1 MLSIYPACFF
11 KEDNGYS
18 VIFPDLNYLATQGD
32 TLEDA
37 VAMAVDCLAGYLYT
51 AKMDN
56 EKFPK
61 ASKLSDINIDRLSDE
76 LDITGTYTDAFTNM
90 VSVDVK
96 AYAKEHFDKSVRKT
110 LNRNFLN
117 RRGNHAFL
125 HGIGQLVFYF
135 FARFMP
141 FFRMPHFFQFIF
153 SHFIFKHFSHDL
165 TSCCPLVCIQAILSA
180 LYADFLYFS
189 DKYPRS

>member
-37 VAMAVDCLAGYLYT
+37 VTMAVDCLAGYLYT

-61 ASKLSDINIDRLSDE
+61 ASKLSDINIDKLSDE

-110 LNRNFLN
+110 LTIPAWLNTAAQEEGINFSKTL
-117 RRGNHAFL
+117 
-125 HGIGQLVFYF
+125 QE
-135 FARFMP
+135 
-141 FFRMPHFFQFIF
+141 
-153 SHFIFKHFSHDL
+153 
-165 TSCCPLVCIQAILSA
+165 A
-180 LYADFLYFS
+180 LMSKLKAH
-189 DKYPRS
+189 

>member
-37 VAMAVDCLAGYLYT
+37 VAMAAGYLYT

-110 LNRNFLN
+110 LTIPAWLNTAAQEEGINFSKTL
-117 RRGNHAFL
+117 
-125 HGIGQLVFYF
+125 QE
-135 FARFMP
+135 
-141 FFRMPHFFQFIF
+141 
-153 SHFIFKHFSHDL
+153 
-165 TSCCPLVCIQAILSA
+165 A
-180 LYADFLYFS
+180 LMSKLKAH
-189 DKYPRS
+189 

>member
-37 VAMAVDCLAGYLYT
+37 VAMAVDCLAGYLYM

-76 LDITGTYTDAFTNM
+76 LGITGAYTDAFTNM

-110 LNRNFLN
+110 LTIPAWLNTAAQEEGINFSKTL
-117 RRGNHAFL
+117 
-125 HGIGQLVFYF
+125 QE
-135 FARFMP
+135 
-141 FFRMPHFFQFIF
+141 
-153 SHFIFKHFSHDL
+153 
-165 TSCCPLVCIQAILSA
+165 A
-180 LYADFLYFS
+180 LMSKLKAH
-189 DKYPRS
+189 